1 MNSDSH
7 RATLGT
13 FAGVFTPSVLTILGI
28 ILFLRLGF
36 VTGAAGIG
44 RALVIILLANAI
56 SVLTSISLSAIATN
70 LRVKGGGDYYLIS
83 RTLGVEYG
91 GALGL
96 VLYLA
101 QSVSIAFYAIGF
113 GEAIAAMVGAGVAWL
128 PQVIAAVAVA
138 GLFVLAWLGADW
150 STRFQYVVMTVLV
163 AAIVAFFVGGIP
175 DWSST
180 RFFDNLEPA
189 ILPEATA
196 GGRLTMP
203 FWAIFA
209 LFFPAVTGFTQGVS
223 MSGDLKNPGKS
234 LPLGTFMAVGVSLVV
249 YVGVAVVFAG
259 SSTNAELVADYGAMR
274 RVAGMPWLV
283 NAGVIA
289 ATLSSALAS
298 FLGAPRILQSL
309 ASDRVFP
316 LLGFFATGH
325 GSTNNPRRGVLLSA
339 GIAFGTIALGDLNV
353 IAPVVSMFFLISYGL
368 LNYATYIEANA
379 NSPSFRPRFR
389 WFHAKL
395 SLAGGVGCLGVMLA
409 IHPIAAVVAVVLLF
423 AVYQYVAGS
432 VGVNRWADCG
442 RSHRFQRIR
451 EDLHAISAEPEHP
464 RHWRPVLLAFADD
477 AERRERLLRFASW
490 LEGRSGLT
498 TLVSFVEG
506 DGPQIRRTRQEA
518 ESALRAEIES
528 LSLPAFPRAIVT
540 HDLEQAVPVL
550 LQSYGLGPVRA
561 NTVLINWFDRRKGDT
576 HPIRMRNFGRRLRLG
591 LRFGCNLVVLSAS
604 ASDFEKIGQTK
615 RRDRLI
621 DVWHRDNATGRLS
634 LLLAYLMTR
643 SEPWED
649 ARIRWLAPPPKKLSR
664 TEALAEME
672 RTLEEVRI
680 AADVEIVDADDPQS
694 VVRHSAGSSVV
705 FLPMTLADNGPT
717 SVYGPPEQLLP
728 ELGLTTLVLAAQDIA
743 LDTEPEGGEHGEIAQ
758 AVDQAEK
765 AAKEAAKAAKQAA
778 KAAEDAI
785 ETKEKLDVARGK
797 GADDEELADLESA
810 VHNAV
815 QQAERSKRRAAK
827 TRAKAETAAEEAETK
842 TGRTAASRD
851 EKEPDKNGQ

>member
-1 MNSDSH
+1 VGSEAQ
-7 RATLGT
+7 RGTLGT

-83 RTLGVEYG
+83 RTLGVAYG

-113 GEAIAAMVGAGVAWL
+113 GEAAAAMTGAGATWVPQGVA
-128 PQVIAAVAVA
+128 AAAVA
-138 GLFVLAWLGADW
+138 GLFLLAWSGADLA
-150 STRFQYVVMTVLV
+150 TRFQYLVMAVLF
-163 AAIVAFFVGGIP
+163 AAIVVFFLGGLP
-175 DWSST
+175 DWSAT
-180 RFFDNLEPA
+180 RFLDNLAPA
-189 ILPEATA
+189 VLPEATD
-196 GGRLTMP
+196 GGQLTMP
-203 FWAIFA
+203 FWAVFA

-223 MSGDLKNPGKS
+223 MSGDLKDPGKS
-234 LPLGTFMAVGVSLVV
+234 LPLGTFAAVGLSIVV
-249 YVGVAVVFAG
+249 YIGVAVVFAG
-259 SSTNAELVADYGAMR
+259 TSTNAELVADYGAMR
-274 RVAGMPWLV
+274 RVSLLPWLV
-283 NAGVIA
+283 SAGVIA

-316 LLGFFATGH
+316 WLGFFAAGH
-325 GSTNNPRRGVLLSA
+325 GPANNPRRGVLLSTA
-339 GIAFGTIALGDLNV
+339 IAFGTIALGDLNV

-368 LNYATYIEANA
+368 LNYATYIEARA

-395 SLAGGVGCLGVMLA
+395 SLAGGLGCLGVMLA
-409 IHPIAAVVAVVLLF
+409 IHPTAAVVAVVLLI

-432 VGVNRWADCG
+432 VAVKGWADSG

-451 EDLHAISAEPEHP
+451 EDLHAIATEPEHP
-464 RHWRPVLLAFADD
+464 RYWRPVLLAFSDES
-477 AERRERLLRFASW
+477 ERRERLLRFASW

-498 TLVSFVEG
+498 TLVSFVDA
-506 DGPQIRRTRQEA
+506 DGPQSRRVRLEA
-518 ESALRAEIES
+518 EKALRAEIDSHS
-528 LSLPAFPRAIVT
+528 LQAFPRAIVA
-540 HDLEQAVPVL
+540 HDLEQAMPVL
-550 LQSYGLGPVRA
+550 LQAYGLGRVRA
-561 NTVLINWFDRRKGDT
+561 NTVLLNWFDRRKGDAD
-576 HPIRMRNFGRRLRLG
+576 PVRMRNFGRRLRLA

-604 ASDFEKIGQTK
+604 AADFETIRRTK
-615 RRDRLI
+615 GKDRVI

-649 ARIRWLAPPPKKLSR
+649 ARIRWLAPAPKER
-664 TEALAEME
+664 GREEALADME
-672 RTLEEVRI
+672 RRLEDFRI
-680 AADVEIVDADDPQS
+680 AADVEIVDVDGPDT

-705 FLPMTLADNGPT
+705 FLPMALADHGPT

-728 ELGLTTLVLAAQDIA
+728 DLGLTSLVLAAEDIA
-743 LDTEPEGGEHGEIAQ
+743 LDTEPEGGEHGEIAH
-758 AVDQAEK
+758 AVDEAEK
-765 AAKEAAKAAKQAA
+765 AAKAVRKKAKEAAKAIEGAK
-778 KAAEDAI
+778 
-785 ETKEKLDVARGK
+785 ETQEKLEVAREK
-797 GADDEELADLESA
+797 GAEADELAGLASA
-810 VHNAV
+810 ARDAEQEV
-815 QQAERSKRRAAK
+815 ERSKRRAAK
-827 TRAKAETAAEEAETK
+827 ALAKAEAAAEEAKTR
-842 TGRTAASRD
+842 TGRTGPGETEESGED
-851 EKEPDKNGQ
+851 EP